1 MAIQINLT
9 ESQYGIPFA
18 GAYFRIVS
26 VGISRTSNQEN
37 RHIVMLDVVGYA
49 TQPTAENAREID
61 FRRYSAKLSEIEAQN
76 GDSFLAKCYFWI
88 TQQVDMAGSI
98 GV

>member
-1 MAIQINLT
+1 MAIKINLN

-18 GAYFRIVS
+18 GAYFRIVA
-26 VGISRTSNQEN
+26 VVISRTSNQEN
-37 RHIVMLDVVGYA
+37 RHIVMLDVAGYA
-49 TQPTAENAREID
+49 VQPTVENAREID

-76 GDSFLAKCYFWI
+76 GDSFLAKCYSWVM
-88 TQQVDMAGSI
+88 QQVDMTGSI